1 MAYNAELTRTT
12 AAQAVS
18 PSTETVDL
26 LGTAGADLSLVTGA
40 AQTATAAPRDGLII
54 VGMPSGFSGRI
65 RIGASPTAL
74 SSDPFYPGPMVWHFP
89 IREGE
94 AISIYPEADAKVTVC
109 MAK

>member
-26 LGTAGADLSLVTGA
+26 LGTLGADLDLLAGA
-40 AQTATAAPRDGLII
+40 PQASTAAPRDGLII

-65 RIGASPTAL
+65 RIGANPTAL

-94 AISIYPEADAKVTVC
+94 AVSIYPEAAATVTVC